1 MFSTSVATTLVACG
15 LIAAASLQCVLFK
28 AAGNMLPREPLF
40 ILLVVAGLLLIPTWS
55 LVGAIKV
62 FGGVKFVERTRMLE
76 MRKHFAVIGGLQAL
90 SGVLI
95 ISSVPFVAGVVQA
108 ILAELGI
115 PITLL
120 LVSVLPTRAA
130 RPTAVQL
137 VSAAVVVAGALV
149 ALVPSSS
156 STSSSAAPAPTP
168 APPPTASTSLIC
180 VLVFTLGQMGDY
192 YDRGN
197 LIKVCRV

>member
-62 FGGVKFVERTRMLE
+62 FGGVKFVERTRTLE